1 MLYLSP
7 VSGRVIN
14 LSSARVEY
22 VEKNYLKYRSVILGI
37 VLSTA
42 VTCAQSPQPPDS
54 ISIDAEDLIEPMQVP
69 QVSSAPASSQP
80 DLPDAP
86 SATQQQY
93 DVVVVAQ
100 ASFKKNG
107 TGIPPCSAVRS
118 LRMVTVDPNQP
129 GAHPNPCSELV
140 YPYEHFLDDK
150 FVVPLT
156 WQEKGYLALH
166 QWSDP
171 SNLMTI
177 AGISA
182 INIAADSHTAYGP
195 GFQGWATLTGVS
207 LSQDATGQFFGNFL
221 IPSLAHQ
228 DPRYFRM
235 GKGSIPRRIG
245 NAVSQTYWGN
255 RDGGGRMPNYGVLL
269 AYPIASVISNLY
281 VPGIEGDARSTT
293 KRVFI
298 GYALEPVNNLVSEF
312 LPDLARHIHVRVI
325 FVQNILNNIAAPGA
339 AP

>member
-1 MLYLSP
+1 
-7 VSGRVIN
+7 
-14 LSSARVEY
+14 
-22 VEKNYLKYRSVILGI
+22 
-37 VLSTA
+37 
-42 VTCAQSPQPPDS
+42 
-54 ISIDAEDLIEPMQVP
+54 MQLP
-69 QVSSAPASSQP
+69 QVSSAPVTER
-80 DLPDAP
+80 DLPDDP
-86 SATQQQY
+86 NTTLQRY
-93 DVVVVAQ
+93 DVVAVAQ
-100 ASFKKNG
+100 ASFKEDG
-107 TGIPPCSAVRS
+107 TGIPPCNAVRS
-118 LRMVTVDPNQP
+118 LRMVTVDPNKP
-129 GAHPNPCSELV
+129 GVLPSPCSELV
-140 YPYEHFLDDK
+140 FPYERFLDEK

-156 WQEKGYLALH
+156 WQQKGYLALH

-182 INIAADSHTAYGP
+182 INIAADSHSAYGP
-195 GFQGWATLTGVS
+195 GFKGWATLTGVS
-207 LSQDATGQFFGNFL
+207 LSQDATGEFFGNFL

-235 GKGSIPRRIG
+235 GKGSIGRRIG

-293 KRVFI
+293 RRVFV

-312 LPDLARHIHVRVI
+312 LPDLAKRVHVRII
-325 FVQNILNNIAAPGA
+325 FVQNILNNVAAPGA
-339 AP
+339 P